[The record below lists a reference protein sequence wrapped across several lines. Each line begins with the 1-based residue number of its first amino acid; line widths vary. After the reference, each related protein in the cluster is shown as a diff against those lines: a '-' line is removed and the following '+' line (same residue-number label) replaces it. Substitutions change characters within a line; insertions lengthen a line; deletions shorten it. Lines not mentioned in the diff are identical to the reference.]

1 MPDWKDNWI
10 ATLFIQTWYLQ
21 DRLQPKFVMARDW
34 KAGAYAMQPSVDYLL
49 SQNFKVSIGA
59 NVKFGD
65 GAQKFNDCRD
75 CNPYPPFT
83 AYASSGGPL
92 LEAGPIGLTGFE
104 PLGRFR
110 QGPLGSSD
118 KEDEVFIT
126 LGYQFF

>member
-1 MPDWKDNWI
+1 MRLRPRQKTFVERSVAAL
-10 ATLFIQTWYLQ
+10 ATRGNTLGVAPTG
-21 DRLQPKFVMARDW
+21 
-34 KAGAYAMQPSVDYLL
+34 AGKTIML
-49 SQNFKVSIGA
+49 SAVTGEMI
-59 NVKFGD
+59 GD
-65 GAQKFNDCRD
+65 GAKAFNDCRD

-110 QGPLGSSD
+110 QGPLGSAD

-126 LGYQFF
+126 MGYQFF

>member
-1 MPDWKDNWI
+1 
-10 ATLFIQTWYLQ
+10 
-21 DRLQPKFVMARDW
+21 MARDW

-49 SQNFKVSIGA
+49 SQNFKISIGA